1 LKRFIDV
8 ERMLCSSMRAR
19 VHNNSFKNTTTVKTT
34 NNNNNNND
42 NSAKKS
48 TVVLKISKK
57 ADINSEPVKVKKNI
71 MIRHLT
77 TIKGPGE
84 FLYHLRYKGRKE
96 NKLALRNLRSLLYRC
111 ITPDH
116 FNYALKGVKYYQWK
130 GSDFNEEICATFI
143 DLSIRAKKS
152 HEVAALLVQ
161 SGHRM
166 GAWMNKTSLKNIL
179 EALNAI
185 EDDNNVELMVRI
197 ITTCVSKGLSFI
209 VTTEALEL
217 IFMKIIKLNATDQY
231 DQLVSLIEKNQSA
244 FSPSAAAAVNLHEL
258 KAKYP
263 KTAVVVAGST

>member
-1 LKRFIDV
+1 MHV
-8 ERMLCSSMRAR
+8 
-19 VHNNSFKNTTTVKTT
+19 
-34 NNNNNNND
+34 
-42 NSAKKS
+42 
-48 TVVLKISKK
+48 
-57 ADINSEPVKVKKNI
+57 
-71 MIRHLT
+71 
-77 TIKGPGE
+77 
-84 FLYHLRYKGRKE
+84 
-96 NKLALRNLRSLLYRC
+96 
-111 ITPDH
+111 
-116 FNYALKGVKYYQWK
+116 GVKYYQWK
-130 GSDFNEEICATFI
+130 GSDFNEEICSTFI

-179 EALNAI
+179 EALSAI
-185 EDDNNVELMVRI
+185 EDDNNVELMVQI

-244 FSPSAAAAVNLHEL
+244 FSPSAAATTVNLHEL

-263 KTAVVVAGST
+263 KTAVEVTAST

>member
-1 LKRFIDV
+1 
-8 ERMLCSSMRAR
+8 
-19 VHNNSFKNTTTVKTT
+19 
-34 NNNNNNND
+34 
-42 NSAKKS
+42 
-48 TVVLKISKK
+48 
-57 ADINSEPVKVKKNI
+57 
-71 MIRHLT
+71 
-77 TIKGPGE
+77 
-84 FLYHLRYKGRKE
+84 
-96 NKLALRNLRSLLYRC
+96 
-111 ITPDH
+111 
-116 FNYALKGVKYYQWK
+116 VKYYQWK

-179 EALNAI
+179 EALSAI
-185 EDDNNVELMVRI
+185 EDDNNNNVELMVRI

-231 DQLVSLIEKNQSA
+231 DQLVSLIEKN
-244 FSPSAAAAVNLHEL
+244 PSAAAVNLHEL

-263 KTAVVVAGST
+263 ITSAVEVAAST